1 MEKKDKPPSSGN
13 FKSWK
18 KSIAKLFTKMPDDRE
33 SLIEILRAAE
43 NRNLIDPDALIMIEG
58 ALQVS
63 EMQVRDIM
71 VPRVQMIVVKNDADP
86 QDILATVVES
96 GHSRFPVI
104 GSDTDE
110 VMGILLAKDLLGYYS
125 SEEEE
130 KFDIK
135 DAMRSAVYVPESKR
149 LNILLREFRANR
161 NHMAIVVD
169 EYSGISGLVTIEDV
183 LEEIVGEIE
192 DEHDIDEEIFIESH
206 GRNRYTVRALAP
218 IEDFNKYFNVQLSD
232 DEYDTMGGLILKA
245 FGHVPK
251 RGELLEYEG
260 FNIKI
265 LRADQRRIHLM
276 RITRFDQKDYS
287 TINDSVAL

>member
-110 VMGILLAKDLLGYYS
+110 VMGILLAKDLLGYFS

-169 EYSGISGLVTIEDV
+169 EYSSIAGLVTIEDV

-218 IEDFNKYFNVQLSD
+218 IEDFNEYFNVQLSD
-232 DEYDTMGGLILKA
+232 DEYDTVGGLILKA

-276 RITRFDQKDYS
+276 RITRLDQKDYS